1 MGHSDLKLIS
11 FDRAQNTLSNEPSI
25 DFLFEG
31 CGK

>member
-11 FDRAQNTLSNEPSI
+11 LDRAQNTLSNEASLG
-25 DFLFEG
+25 FLFEG